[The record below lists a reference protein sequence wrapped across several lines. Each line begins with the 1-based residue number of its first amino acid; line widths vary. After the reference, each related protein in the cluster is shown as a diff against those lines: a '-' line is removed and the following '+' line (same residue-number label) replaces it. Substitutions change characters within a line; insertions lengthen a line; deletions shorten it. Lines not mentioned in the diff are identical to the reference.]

1 MQHAHVLWMLM
12 EWGMGRNSA
21 LLNDNSLKITS
32 CFDIIIIFFFWLGGY
47 VKVSLTCVADMDNIF
62 N

>member
-12 EWGMGRNSA
+12 EWGMGRKSA

-32 CFDIIIIFFFWLGGY
+32 CFDIIIIIFFGLGGML
-47 VKVSLTCVADMDNIF
+47 KCP
-62 N
+62 

>member
-1 MQHAHVLWMLM
+1 MQPAYVLWMLM

-21 LLNDNSLKITS
+21 FLNDNSLKITS
-32 CFDIIIIFFFWLGGY
+32 CFDIIFFFLARGY
-47 VKVSLTCVADMDNIF
+47 VKLSLTCVADMDNIL